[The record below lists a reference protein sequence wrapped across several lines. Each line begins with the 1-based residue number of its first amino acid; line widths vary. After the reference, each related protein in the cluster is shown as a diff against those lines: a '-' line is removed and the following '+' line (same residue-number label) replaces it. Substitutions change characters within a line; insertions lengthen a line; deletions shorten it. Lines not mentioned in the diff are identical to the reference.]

1 MPDEYEPYMILYQHE
16 IFKKQ
21 CRDIEEHYDGDN
33 DTMPGLPR
41 VTFTE
46 MALLQLIIKL
56 ETRVHDLE
64 EERRLHNE

>member
-1 MPDEYEPYMILYQHE
+1 MPRRYYMALTDHE
-16 IFKKQ
+16 RFEDACI
-21 CRDIEEHYDGDN
+21 DIEDHYNGDN

-56 ETRVHDLE
+56 EARVHDLE
-64 EERRLHNE
+64 EERRLRNE